1 MITNLSRRARRTRR
15 EILFSAISAGSACL
29 VVALA
34 TACAPAPQTQNTPKS
49 GDTMPASIIDPYLA
63 IQDGLAHDSIDNL
76 RANAGNIATA
86 ATALGAP
93 AMKIDT
99 AAVQLASAGDLAD
112 AREKFGVL
120 SEAIVAY
127 KDGLKLKAGDGV
139 KQAFCPMALKPWLQK
154 GDAIS
159 NPYYGSE
166 MPTCGSF
173 TQ

>member
-1 MITNLSRRARRTRR
+1 ML
-15 EILFSAISAGSACL
+15 
-29 VVALA
+29 
-34 TACAPAPQTQNTPKS
+34 
-49 GDTMPASIIDPYLA
+49 PASILDPYLA
-63 IQDGLAHDSIDNL
+63 IQEGLAHDSVDNL
-76 RANAGNIATA
+76 HANAGNIATA

-99 AAVQLASAGDLAD
+99 AAVQLASAGDVAD
-112 AREKFGVL
+112 ARQKFGTL

-127 KDGLKLKAGDGV
+127 KDGLHLKAGDGV
-139 KQAFCPMALKPWLQK
+139 KQAFCPMAVKPWLQR

-159 NPYYGSE
+159 NPYYGSA

>member
-1 MITNLSRRARRTRR
+1 MTTKTDVQRGGRRGRRAK
-15 EILFSAISAGSACL
+15 LVSALSAISAL
-29 VVALA
+29 MVVA
-34 TACAPAPQTQNTPKS
+34 ACAPAPQTQNTPKS
-49 GDTMPASIIDPYLA
+49 GDTMAASIIDPYLA

-86 ATALGAP
+86 ATSLGAP
-93 AMKIDT
+93 AMRIDT
-99 AAVQLASAGDLAD
+99 AAVQLASAGDIAD
-112 AREKFGVL
+112 ARLKFGVL

-139 KQAFCPMALKPWLQK
+139 KQAFCPMAVKPWLQK
-154 GDAIS
+154 GDTIS

-173 TQ
+173 TTP

>member
-1 MITNLSRRARRTRR
+1 MMKISRRTGGTRR
-15 EILFSAISAGSACL
+15 VHVDTAISAAFAL
-29 VVALA
+29 IVVAA
-34 TACAPAPQTQNTPKS
+34 AACAPAPQTQNTPKS

-63 IQDGLAHDSIDNL
+63 IHEGLARDSIDNV

-99 AAVQLASAGDLAD
+99 AAVQLAAAGDLAD
-112 AREKFGVL
+112 ARQKFGML

-154 GDAIS
+154 GDTIS

-173 TQ
+173 TP

>member
-1 MITNLSRRARRTRR
+1 MTTIRLRGRGWCWLGASLMVMTLGCS
-15 EILFSAISAGSACL
+15 
-29 VVALA
+29 
-34 TACAPAPQTQNTPKS
+34 PAPQTSNTPAA
-49 GDTMPASIIDPYLA
+49 GAALPGSILDPYLA
-63 IQDGLAHDSIDNL
+63 IQDGLAHDSVDNL

-112 AREKFGVL
+112 ARQKFGTL

-127 KDGLKLKAGDGV
+127 KDGLHLKAGDGV
-139 KQAFCPMALKPWLQK
+139 KQAFCPMAVKPWLQR
-154 GDAIS
+154 GDTIS
-159 NPYYGSE
+159 NPYYGTS